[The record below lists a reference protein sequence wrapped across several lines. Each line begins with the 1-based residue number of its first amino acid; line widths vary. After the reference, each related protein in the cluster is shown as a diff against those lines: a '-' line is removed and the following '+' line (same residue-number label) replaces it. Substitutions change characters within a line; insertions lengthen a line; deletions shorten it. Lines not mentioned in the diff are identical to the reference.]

1 MENKENKNQSE
12 ETEQP
17 SAIQTL
23 LTTVIFLFAKVI
35 IFSYI
40 LQFGWNNS
48 LADIDLVRELTFGQ
62 SLSLYLLLSAAA
74 SIVAPTVAFNKS
86 QQQEKTK
93 N

>member
-74 SIVAPTVAFNKS
+74 SIIAPTVAFNKS

>member
-1 MENKENKNQSE
+1 MENKENKNQFE

-35 IFSYI
+35 IFSYV

-48 LADIDLVRELTFGQ
+48 LADIELVRELTFGQ

-74 SIVAPTVAFNKS
+74 SIIAPTVAFNKS